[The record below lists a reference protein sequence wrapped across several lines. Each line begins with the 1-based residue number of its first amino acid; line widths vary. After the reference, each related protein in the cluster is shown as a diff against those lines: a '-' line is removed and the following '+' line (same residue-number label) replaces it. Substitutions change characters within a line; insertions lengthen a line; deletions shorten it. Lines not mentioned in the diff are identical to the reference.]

1 MRLLMV
7 KDNILGTQI
16 FKNNGALL
24 ILQMIQHRQHSTWTM
39 VISVQMQTDYI
50 MQINAIKHII

>member
-1 MRLLMV
+1 MKGLF
-7 KDNILGTQI
+7 QCP
-16 FKNNGALL
+16 L

>member
-1 MRLLMV
+1 MILLMV
-7 KDNILGTQI
+7 KDNILGIQI

-24 ILQMIQHRQHSTWTM
+24 ILQMIQRRQHSTWTM
-39 VISVQMQTDYI
+39 VISVQMQTDDI

>member
-1 MRLLMV
+1 MILLMV
-7 KDNILGTQI
+7 KDNILGIQI
-16 FKNNGALL
+16 FKNNGALS
-24 ILQMIQHRQHSTWTM
+24 ILQRIQHRQHSTWTM